1 MVIATYFA
9 DSIKS
14 LCLFVKTHREEVG
27 ALKVH
32 IEEAESKGVADI
44 TKNNKHTLIMVK
56 KKTSESSKS
65 NYEDTQVWAITLN
78 IIRILVKV

>member
-14 LCLFVKTHREEVG
+14 LCLFVKTHREKVG

-32 IEEAESKGVADI
+32 IEEAERKGVADI
-44 TKNNKHTLIMVK
+44 TKNNKHTLITVK
-56 KKTSESSKS
+56 KK
-65 NYEDTQVWAITLN
+65 QVNLLKVIM
-78 IIRILVKV
+78 RIHRFGLSH

>member
-9 DSIKS
+9 DNIKS

-32 IEEAESKGVADI
+32 IEEAERKGVADI
-44 TKNNKHTLIMVK
+44 TKNNKHTLITVK
-56 KKTSESSKS
+56 KK
-65 NYEDTQVWAITLN
+65 QVNLLKVIM
-78 IIRILVKV
+78 RIHRFGLSH